1 MDIQLLGGLSVHLL
15 GRKLHLGTPKQQA
28 VFAMLAVQPGQLV
41 TVNDLVD
48 ELWPDSPPRS
58 AVPNVRTYAANLR
71 RTFET
76 FESGRGVI
84 VRQQSGYQF
93 TLKPEAID
101 VFRFEMEFAAGREA
115 LTVGHM
121 DQALARLGSAV
132 ARWRGPMLAGMSLG
146 PVLGARVVAA
156 EEEHLLAV
164 ELLADA
170 QLRVG
175 RSDLAIPLL
184 REAIARHPL
193 REPAYALLARALHER
208 GDHAGALVTYD
219 EARTKLMAELGVLPG
234 SDLQAFYRTIVSAV
248 PSQRPGK
255 RAVPRPAGQSARRV
269 SKAASPGSVL
279 IPEGAPRPEP
289 VDHLPRA
296 VTDFVGREDV
306 VSRLLAETW
315 RVEER
320 VPAVHIIDGMA
331 GSGKTTLAVHLARR
345 LSDRYPDGA
354 LFIDLCGHGEKNLVE
369 PASALVTLLR
379 QMGVPA
385 GRVPVEFDDRVELW
399 RQELARRRSVVVLDN
414 AASSEQI
421 MPLLPAEP
429 TTVVLVTSRRHLSHP
444 DVGPSQ
450 TLPLLNPQESV
461 DLLSVSVGRDR
472 VEAEPEAAAEVVRR
486 CGYLPLAIRLAG
498 ARLAHRRGWRLAD
511 LAGQMAGDAPVL
523 HHLAQEESTVT
534 GAFAASYEPLT
545 SSTKRVFR
553 FLGLYPGSR
562 FSAPAVA
569 ALTGL
574 TIAEARAALDD
585 LVDRNLV
592 EDLDSTRYR
601 LHDLMRQY
609 SIELCSRTDSASD
622 RKAGLAHLFDFTL
635 EVALRVAKTL
645 EFNDLGPLVTHL
657 PFGRPELIDA
667 IGEPTA
673 DWLEAERTDLVTM
686 VRAALDEGFHEQSWR
701 LARALWRFC
710 YIRGYFED
718 IITTHRHALTA
729 AEASGDVGATAL
741 MNNYLASGYV
751 RTGGNREA
759 LHHLTRAVALA
770 EDSQD
775 VLNTAR
781 YRANLAA
788 VYWWSGNLAE
798 AVTVGLE
805 CLRDYKGYGNVRVP
819 MVLPN
824 LGIALT
830 ALGRYEEAL
839 RMHRLHLAW
848 ARTNSDEFHTLNALS
863 HIGAVRLRM
872 GDRPQA
878 IRILLASLALRDRT
892 GHRYAEAEVRN
903 DLGIAYRGLGRLV
916 EAQQEHEL
924 ARKLSIGSGERHVEA
939 AALNELGR
947 TLLAQGRA
955 DEAFEVHQ
963 EALRLATRIAHPHE
977 QGRALAGLAEHFVRT
992 DPVEARRHWER
1003 ALAIF
1008 RRMGVPERFEAERR
1022 LAELTDQPGAQ
1033 IAGQPERRLSISYR
1047 QAR

>member
-1 MDIQLLGGLSVHLL
+1 MRQRNGY
-15 GRKLHLGTPKQQA
+15 R
-28 VFAMLAVQPGQLV
+28 LV
-41 TVNDLVD
+41 VD
-48 ELWPDSPPRS
+48 
-58 AVPNVRTYAANLR
+58 
-71 RTFET
+71 
-76 FESGRGVI
+76 
-84 VRQQSGYQF
+84 
-93 TLKPEAID
+93 PEQVD
-101 VFRFEMEFAAGREA
+101 VFRFELERSAGREA
-115 LTVGHM
+115 LTAGHL
-121 DQALARLGSAV
+121 DRARELLGRAL
-132 ARWRGPMLAGMSLG
+132 ARWRGPMLAGVPLG
-146 PVLGARVVAA
+146 SVLTSRTAVAD
-156 EEEHLLAV
+156 EERLLTA
-164 ELLADA
+164 ELLADV
-170 QLRVG
+170 QLRSG
-175 RSDLAIPLL
+175 RDDLAIALL
-184 REAIARHPL
+184 REVVARHPL
-193 REPAYALLARALHER
+193 REPAYVLLMRALHER
-208 GDHAGALVTYD
+208 GDNAEALAVYD
-219 EARTKLMAELGVLPG
+219 EIRTTLTTELGVGPGCNLEELRRSIVTAMSRPG
-234 SDLQAFYRTIVSAV
+234 SARAAVRVGGPDRARLLAGVAVSAA
-248 PSQRPGK
+248 PE
-255 RAVPRPAGQSARRV
+255 PAAQIS
-269 SKAASPGSVL
+269 
-279 IPEGAPRPEP
+279 P

-296 VTDFVGREDV
+296 VTDFVGRADV
-306 VSRLLAETW
+306 VLRLLAETR

-331 GSGKTTLAVHLARR
+331 GSGKTALAVHLARR
-345 LSDRYPDGA
+345 LSDRYPDAA
-354 LFIDLCGHGEKNLVE
+354 LFIDLCGHGDKNRIE
-369 PASALVTLLR
+369 PAGALFTLLR
-379 QMGVPA
+379 QLGIPA
-385 GRVPVEFDDRVELW
+385 DRVPVEFDDRVELW
-399 RQELARRRSVVVLDN
+399 RQELARRRSVVILDN

-429 TTVVLVTSRRHLSHP
+429 TTVVLVTSRRRLSHP
-444 DVGPSQ
+444 DAGPSR
-450 TLPLLNPQESV
+450 TLPVMSPQESV
-461 DLLSVSVGRDR
+461 DLLRLSVGRNR
-472 VEAEPEAAAEVVRR
+472 VEAEPDAAAEVVRR

-511 LAGQMAGDAPVL
+511 LVEQMAGDAPVL

-534 GAFAASYEPLT
+534 GAFAASYEPLPP
-545 SSTKRVFR
+545 STKRVFR

-562 FSAPAVA
+562 FGAPAVA

-609 SIELCSRTDSASD
+609 SIELCSRTDSSND
-622 RKAGLAHLFDFTL
+622 RRGGLARLFDFTL
-635 EVALRVAKTL
+635 EVVLKVADLL
-645 EFNDLGPLVTHL
+645 EPGVIRSQVTHIPTGQL
-657 PFGRPELIDA
+657 ELVEA
-667 IGEPTA
+667 VGEPTA

-686 VRAALDEGFHEQSWR
+686 VLSARESGFHQHCWQ

-718 IITTHRHALTA
+718 IILTHRHGLEA
-729 AEASGDVGATAL
+729 AEVAGDIDALAL
-741 MNNYLASGYV
+741 MNNYLASAYV
-751 RTGGNREA
+751 RTGNKQGA
-759 LHHLTRAVALA
+759 LDHLTRSVELSRNSRDAL
-770 EDSQD
+770 
-775 VLNTAR
+775 NPAR

-788 VYWWSGNLAE
+788 VYWWSGHLSESVKLGFA
-798 AVTVGLE
+798 
-805 CLRDYKGYGNVRVP
+805 CLRDYKVYGNVGGSIL
-819 MVLPN
+819 LPN
-824 LGIALT
+824 LGLALS

-872 GDRPQA
+872 GDLPQA

-947 TLLAQGRA
+947 TLLAQGRGG
-955 DEAFEVHQ
+955 EAFEVHR

-977 QGRALAGLAEHFVRT
+977 QGRALAGLAEHFVRA

-1022 LAELTDQPGAQ
+1022 LAELSDATLVA
-1033 IAGQPERRLSISYR
+1033 ER
-1047 QAR
+1047 

>member
-1 MDIQLLGGLSVHLL
+1 MEIQLLGGLSVRLPA
-15 GRKLHLGTPKQQA
+15 RKLHLGTPKQQA

-41 TVNDLVD
+41 TLNDLVD
-48 ELWPDSPPRS
+48 ELWPDGPPRS
-58 AVPNVRTYAANLR
+58 AVANIRTYAANLR

-76 FESGRGVI
+76 YESGRGAI
-84 VRQQSGYQF
+84 VRQQSGYRL
-93 TLKPEAID
+93 TVESEAVD
-101 VFRFEMEFAAGREA
+101 VFRFEMECAAGREA
-115 LTVGHM
+115 LIAGQVHR
-121 DQALARLGSAV
+121 ALNLLGSAV
-132 ARWRGPMLAGMSLG
+132 ARWRGAMLAGMSLG
-146 PVLGARVVAA
+146 PVLSARVVAA
-156 EEEHLLAV
+156 EEERLLAV

-170 QLRVG
+170 QLRAG

-184 REAIARHPL
+184 REAVARHPL
-193 REPAYALLARALHER
+193 REPAYVLLARALHER
-208 GDHAGALVTYD
+208 GDHMGALVAYD
-219 EARTKLMAELGVLPG
+219 EVRAKLMAEFGVLPG
-234 SDLQAFYRTIVSAV
+234 SDLQALYRRIVSAASSPQPTNRV
-248 PSQRPGK
+248 
-255 RAVPRPAGQSARRV
+255 APRPVDQSARSGANTPAPV
-269 SKAASPGSVL
+269 GVL
-279 IPEGAPRPEP
+279 VPAPAPRPDP

-315 RVEER
+315 RVEKR

-354 LFIDLCGHGEKNLVE
+354 LFIDLGGHGEKNRVE
-369 PASALVTLLR
+369 PAGALVTLLR
-379 QMGVPA
+379 QLGVPA
-385 GRVPVEFDDRVELW
+385 SRVPVEFDDRVELW

-429 TTVVLVTSRRHLSHP
+429 TTVVLVTSRRRLSHP

-450 TLPLLNPQESV
+450 TLPVLSPQEGV
-461 DLLSVSVGRDR
+461 DLLGQSVGRDR

-486 CGYLPLAIRLAG
+486 CGHLPLAIRLAG

-511 LAGQMAGDAPVL
+511 LADQMAGDAPAL
-523 HHLAQEESTVT
+523 HHLAQEDSTVT
-534 GAFAASYEPLT
+534 GAFAASYEPLPN
-545 SSTKRVFR
+545 STKRVFR
-553 FLGLYPGSR
+553 FLGLYPGNR
-562 FSAPAVA
+562 FSLPAVA

-574 TIAEARAALDD
+574 TIAEAREALDD

-609 SIELCSRTDSASD
+609 AVELCLRTDSASD
-622 RKAGLAHLFDFTL
+622 RSVGLAQLFGFTL
-635 EVALRVAKTL
+635 EVALRVAETL
-645 EFNDLGPLVTHL
+645 EPGIAHSQVQRVAFP
-657 PFGRPELIDA
+657 RPELVDA
-667 IGEPTA
+667 IGDPTA
-673 DWLEAERTDLVTM
+673 DWLEAERTDLVAM
-686 VRAALDEGFHEQSWR
+686 VSAALDEGFHEHSWR

-718 IITTHRHALTA
+718 IIVTHRRALIA
-729 AEASGDVGATAL
+729 AEASGDVGALAL
-741 MNNYLASGYV
+741 INNYLASGYV
-751 RTGGNREA
+751 RTGDSRRG
-759 LHHLTRAVALA
+759 LDHLTRAVALA
-770 EDSQD
+770 RDSRD
-775 VLNTAR
+775 MLSTAR

-788 VYWWSGNLAE
+788 VYYWSGNLAE
-798 AVTVGLE
+798 AVAVGSE
-805 CLRDYKGYGNVRVP
+805 CLRDYKGYGTVRVP

-824 LGIALT
+824 LGMTLT
-830 ALGRYEEAL
+830 SLGRYEEAL
-839 RMHRLHLAW
+839 RLHRLHLAW
-848 ARTNSDEFHTLNALS
+848 ARTNSDKFHTLNALS

-872 GDRPQA
+872 GDIPQA

-916 EAQQEHEL
+916 EAEREHEL
-924 ARKLSIGSGERHVEA
+924 ARQLSISSGERHVEA

-947 TLLAQGRA
+947 TLLAQGRYG
-955 DEAFEVHQ
+955 EAYEVHQ

-977 QGRALAGLAEHFVRT
+977 QGRALAGLAEHFARV

-1008 RRMGVPERFEAERR
+1008 RRMGVPERFEVERR
-1022 LAELTDQPGAQ
+1022 LAELADATLVA
-1033 IAGQPERRLSISYR
+1033 ER
-1047 QAR
+1047 

>member
-1 MDIQLLGGLSVHLL
+1 MEIQLLGGLSVQLL

-28 VFAMLAVQPGQLV
+28 VLAMLAVQPGQLV
-41 TVNDLVD
+41 TVDDLVD
-48 ELWPDSPPRS
+48 ELWPDGPPRS
-58 AVPNVRTYAANLR
+58 AVANVRTYAANLR
-71 RTFET
+71 RTFEA
-76 FESGRGVI
+76 FESGRGVL
-84 VRQQSGYQF
+84 VRQQSGYRL
-93 TLKPEAID
+93 TLGPEAID
-101 VFRFEMEFAAGREA
+101 VFRVEMECAAGREA
-115 LTVGHM
+115 LIAGHVNR
-121 DQALARLGSAV
+121 ALERLGSAV
-132 ARWRGPMLAGMSLG
+132 ARWRGAMLAGIALG

-156 EEEHLLAV
+156 EEERLLAV

-170 QLRVG
+170 QLRAG
-175 RSDLAIPLL
+175 RGDQAIPLL
-184 REAIARHPL
+184 REVIARHPL
-193 REPAYALLARALHER
+193 RETAYVLLARALHER

-219 EARTKLMAELGVLPG
+219 EVRTKLMAELGVLPG
-234 SDLQAFYRTIVSAV
+234 SDLQALHRTIVSAV
-248 PSQRPGK
+248 PSRRPAN
-255 RAVPRPAGQSARRV
+255 RAASRPAGQSARPDTN
-269 SKAASPGSVL
+269 STSTAGVL
-279 IPEGAPRPEP
+279 LPVRAPQPDL

-345 LSDRYPDGA
+345 LADRYPDAA
-354 LFIDLCGHGEKNLVE
+354 LFIDLCGHGGKSRVE
-369 PASALVTLLR
+369 PASALVSLLR
-379 QMGVPA
+379 QLGVPA
-385 GRVPVEFDDRVELW
+385 GRVPMESDDRMELW
-399 RQELARRRSVVVLDN
+399 RQELARRRSVIVLDN

-421 MPLLPAEP
+421 MPLLPVEP
-429 TTVVLVTSRRHLSHP
+429 TTVVLVTSRRRLTHP
-444 DVGPSQ
+444 HVGPSQ
-450 TLPLLNPQESV
+450 TLPLLSPRESV
-461 DLLSVSVGRDR
+461 ELLSLSVGRDR

-511 LAGQMAGDAPVL
+511 LVEQMAGDAPVL

-534 GAFAASYEPLT
+534 GAFAASYEPLPPP
-545 SSTKRVFR
+545 TKRVFR

-562 FSAPAVA
+562 FSVPAVA

-585 LVDRNLV
+585 LVDSNLV

-601 LHDLMRQY
+601 LHDLIRQY
-609 SIELCSRTDSASD
+609 SIELCSRIDSASD
-622 RKAGLAHLFDFTL
+622 RKAGLAYLFDFTL
-635 EVALRVAKTL
+635 AVALRVAKTL
-645 EFNDLGPLVTHL
+645 EFNDLGSRVTHL

-673 DWLEAERTDLVTM
+673 DWLETERADLVTM
-686 VRAALDEGFHEQSWR
+686 VRSTLDEGFHEHSWR
-701 LARALWRFC
+701 LARALWRLC

-751 RTGGNREA
+751 RTGDNRAA

-770 EDSQD
+770 GDARD
-775 VLNTAR
+775 VLNAAR

-830 ALGRYEEAL
+830 SLGRYEEAL
-839 RMHRLHLAW
+839 RIHRLHLAW

-872 GDRPQA
+872 GDLPQA

-924 ARKLSIGSGERHVEA
+924 ARKLSVGSGERHVEA

-947 TLLAQGRA
+947 TLLAQGRGG
-955 DEAFEVHQ
+955 EAFEVHQ

-977 QGRALAGLAEHFVRT
+977 QGRALAGLAEHFARI
-992 DPVEARRHWER
+992 DPAEARRHWER

-1022 LAELTDQPGAQ
+1022 LAELTGA
-1033 IAGQPERRLSISYR
+1033 AMVAKR
-1047 QAR
+1047 

>member
-1 MDIQLLGGLSVHLL
+1 M
-15 GRKLHLGTPKQQA
+15 
-28 VFAMLAVQPGQLV
+28 
-41 TVNDLVD
+41 
-48 ELWPDSPPRS
+48 
-58 AVPNVRTYAANLR
+58 
-71 RTFET
+71 
-76 FESGRGVI
+76 
-84 VRQQSGYQF
+84 
-93 TLKPEAID
+93 D
-101 VFRFEMEFAAGREA
+101 VFRFELERNAGREA
-115 LTVGHM
+115 VTGGHL
-121 DQALARLGSAV
+121 DRARELLGHALARWQGA
-132 ARWRGPMLAGMSLG
+132 MLAGVPLG
-146 PVLGARVVAA
+146 PVLTSRTVAA
-156 EEEHLLAV
+156 EEERLLTV
-164 ELLADA
+164 ELLADV
-170 QLRVG
+170 QLRSG
-175 RSDLAIPLL
+175 RDDLAVPLL
-184 REAIARHPL
+184 REVVARHPL
-193 REPAYALLARALHER
+193 REPAYVLLMRALHER
-208 GDHAGALVTYD
+208 GDNAEALAAYD
-219 EARTKLMAELGVLPG
+219 EIRTTLTTELGVGPGGNLEELRRSIVTAMSRPG
-234 SDLQAFYRTIVSAV
+234 SGRAAV
-248 PSQRPGK
+248 RVGGTG
-255 RAVPRPAGQSARRV
+255 RARSGAGVAV
-269 SKAASPGSVL
+269 GAASEQPVRIS
-279 IPEGAPRPEP
+279 P

-306 VSRLLAETW
+306 VLRLLAETR
-315 RVEER
+315 RVEKR

-345 LSDRYPDGA
+345 LFDRYPDAA
-354 LFIDLCGHGEKNLVE
+354 LFIDLCGHGRKNRIE
-369 PASALVTLLR
+369 PAGALFALLR
-379 QMGVPA
+379 QLGVPA
-385 GRVPVEFDDRVELW
+385 DRVPVEFDDRVELW
-399 RQELARRRSVVVLDN
+399 RQELARRRAVVILDN

-429 TTVVLVTSRRHLSHP
+429 TTVVVVTSRRRLSHP
-444 DVGPSQ
+444 DAGPSR
-450 TLPLLNPQESV
+450 TLPVMSPQESV
-461 DLLSVSVGRDR
+461 DLLRLSVGRDR

-511 LAGQMAGDAPVL
+511 LARQMADDAPVL

-534 GAFAASYEPLT
+534 GAFAASYEPLP

-562 FSAPAVA
+562 FGAPAVA

-574 TIAEARAALDD
+574 TVAEARAALDD

-609 SIELCSRTDSASD
+609 SIDLCSGTDSSD
-622 RKAGLAHLFDFTL
+622 DRRLGLARLFDFTL
-635 EVALRVAKTL
+635 EVVLKVADLL
-645 EFNDLGPLVTHL
+645 EPGVIRSQMTHTPSGQLELV
-657 PFGRPELIDA
+657 EA
-667 IGEPTA
+667 IGEPTV

-686 VRAALDEGFHEQSWR
+686 VSAAREAAFYRHCWQ

-718 IITTHRHALTA
+718 IILTHSHGLEA
-729 AEASGDVGATAL
+729 AEATGDIDALAL
-741 MNNYLASGYV
+741 MNNYLASAYV
-751 RTGGNREA
+751 RTGNKQGA
-759 LHHLTRAVALA
+759 LDHLTRSVDL
-770 EDSQD
+770 SRNSRD
-775 VLNTAR
+775 VLNPAR

-788 VYWWSGNLAE
+788 VYWWSGHLSE
-798 AVTVGLE
+798 SVELGFE
-805 CLRDYKGYGNVRVP
+805 CLRDKVYGNVGGSIL
-819 MVLPN
+819 LPN
-824 LGIALT
+824 LGLALS
-830 ALGRYEEAL
+830 ALGRYDEAL

-872 GDRPQA
+872 GDLPQA

-916 EAQQEHEL
+916 EAQREHEL

-947 TLLAQGRA
+947 TLLAQGRG

-977 QGRALAGLAEHFVRT
+977 QGRALARLAEHFARA
-992 DPVEARRHWER
+992 DPAEARRHWER

-1022 LAELTDQPGAQ
+1022 LAELSERPWSQR
-1033 IAGQPERRLSISYR
+1033 AGQPEGRLSISYR

>member
-1 MDIQLLGGLSVHLL
+1 MEIQVLGGLSVQLSTRTL
-15 GRKLHLGTPKQQA
+15 RLGTPKQQTI
-28 VFAMLAVQPGQLV
+28 FAMLTVQPGRLV
-41 TVNDLVD
+41 TVDDLVD
-48 ELWPDSPPRS
+48 ELWADCPPRS
-58 AVPNVRTYAANLR
+58 AVANVRTYAANLR
-71 RTFET
+71 RTFEA
-76 FESGRGVI
+76 FPAGRGAV
-84 VRQQSGYQF
+84 VRQRNGYR
-93 TLKPEAID
+93 LVVDPEQVD
-101 VFRFEMEFAAGREA
+101 VFRFELERSAGREA
-115 LTVGHM
+115 LTAGHL
-121 DQALARLGSAV
+121 DRARELLGRAL
-132 ARWRGPMLAGMSLG
+132 ARWRGPMLAGVPLG
-146 PVLGARVVAA
+146 SVLTSRTAVAD
-156 EEEHLLAV
+156 EERLLTA
-164 ELLADA
+164 ELLADV
-170 QLRVG
+170 QLRSG
-175 RSDLAIPLL
+175 RDDLAIALL
-184 REAIARHPL
+184 REVVARHPL
-193 REPAYALLARALHER
+193 REPAYVLLMRALHER
-208 GDHAGALVTYD
+208 GDNAEALAVYD
-219 EARTKLMAELGVLPG
+219 EIRTTLTTELGVGPGCNLEELRRSIVTAMSRPG
-234 SDLQAFYRTIVSAV
+234 SARAAVRVGGPDRARLLAGVAVSAA
-248 PSQRPGK
+248 PE
-255 RAVPRPAGQSARRV
+255 PAAQIS
-269 SKAASPGSVL
+269 
-279 IPEGAPRPEP
+279 P

-296 VTDFVGREDV
+296 VTDFVGRADV
-306 VSRLLAETW
+306 VLRLLAETR

-331 GSGKTTLAVHLARR
+331 GSGKTALAVHLARR
-345 LSDRYPDGA
+345 LSDRYPDAA
-354 LFIDLCGHGEKNLVE
+354 LFIDLCGHGDKNRIE
-369 PASALVTLLR
+369 PAGALFTLLR
-379 QMGVPA
+379 QLGIPA
-385 GRVPVEFDDRVELW
+385 DRVPVEFDDRVELW
-399 RQELARRRSVVVLDN
+399 RQELARRRSVVILDN

-429 TTVVLVTSRRHLSHP
+429 TTVVLVTSRRRLSHP
-444 DVGPSQ
+444 DAGPSR
-450 TLPLLNPQESV
+450 TLPVMSPQESV
-461 DLLSVSVGRDR
+461 DLLRLSVGRNR
-472 VEAEPEAAAEVVRR
+472 VEAEPDAAAEVVRR

-511 LAGQMAGDAPVL
+511 LVEQMAGDAPVL

-534 GAFAASYEPLT
+534 GAFAASYEPLPP
-545 SSTKRVFR
+545 STKRVFR

-562 FSAPAVA
+562 FGAPAVA

-609 SIELCSRTDSASD
+609 SIELCSRTDSSND
-622 RKAGLAHLFDFTL
+622 RRGGLARLFDFTL
-635 EVALRVAKTL
+635 EVVLKVADLL
-645 EFNDLGPLVTHL
+645 EPGVIRSQVTHIPTGQL
-657 PFGRPELIDA
+657 ELVEA
-667 IGEPTA
+667 VGEPTA

-686 VRAALDEGFHEQSWR
+686 VLSARESGFHQHCWQ

-718 IITTHRHALTA
+718 IILTHRHGLEA
-729 AEASGDVGATAL
+729 AEVAGDIDALAL
-741 MNNYLASGYV
+741 MNNYLASAYV
-751 RTGGNREA
+751 RTGNKQGA
-759 LHHLTRAVALA
+759 LDHLTRSVELSRNSRDAL
-770 EDSQD
+770 
-775 VLNTAR
+775 NPAR

-788 VYWWSGNLAE
+788 VYWWSGHLSESVKLGFA
-798 AVTVGLE
+798 
-805 CLRDYKGYGNVRVP
+805 CLRDYKVYGNVGGSIL
-819 MVLPN
+819 LPN
-824 LGIALT
+824 LGLALS

-872 GDRPQA
+872 GDLPQA

-947 TLLAQGRA
+947 TLLAQGRGG
-955 DEAFEVHQ
+955 EAFEVHR

-977 QGRALAGLAEHFVRT
+977 QGRALAGLAEHFVRA

-1022 LAELTDQPGAQ
+1022 LAELSDATLVA
-1033 IAGQPERRLSISYR
+1033 ER
-1047 QAR
+1047 

>member
-1 MDIQLLGGLSVHLL
+1 MEIQLLGGLSVQLL
-15 GRKLHLGTPKQQA
+15 ARKLHLGTPKQQA
-28 VFAMLAVQPGQLV
+28 VLAMLAVQPGQLV
-41 TVNDLVD
+41 TLDDLVD
-48 ELWPDSPPRS
+48 ELWPDGPPRS
-58 AVPNVRTYAANLR
+58 AVANVRTYAANLR
-71 RTFET
+71 RTFEA
-76 FESGRGVI
+76 FEAGRGVL
-84 VRQQSGYQF
+84 VRQQSGYRL
-93 TLKPEAID
+93 TLGPEAID
-101 VFRFEMEFAAGREA
+101 VFRFEMECAAGREA
-115 LTVGHM
+115 LIAGHL
-121 DQALARLGSAV
+121 DRALEQLGSAV
-132 ARWRGPMLAGMSLG
+132 ARWRGAMLAGISLG
-146 PVLGARVVAA
+146 PMLGARVVAA
-156 EEEHLLAV
+156 EEERLLAV

-170 QLRVG
+170 QLRAG
-175 RSDLAIPLL
+175 RGDLAIPLL

-219 EARTKLMAELGVLPG
+219 EVRTKLMDELGVLPG
-234 SDLQAFYRTIVSAV
+234 SDLQALYRTIVSAV
-248 PSQRPGK
+248 PSRQPANRV
-255 RAVPRPAGQSARRV
+255 ASRPAGQSARR
-269 SKAASPGSVL
+269 ASNPTSTVGVL
-279 IPEGAPRPEP
+279 VPEGAPQPDLM
-289 VDHLPRA
+289 DHLPRA

-331 GSGKTTLAVHLARR
+331 GSGKTTFAVHLARR
-345 LSDRYPDGA
+345 LSDRYPDAA
-354 LFIDLCGHGEKNLVE
+354 LFIDLCGHGEKNRVE
-369 PASALVTLLR
+369 PASALVSLLR
-379 QMGVPA
+379 QLGVPA

-429 TTVVLVTSRRHLSHP
+429 TTVVLVTSRRRLSHP

-450 TLPLLNPQESV
+450 TLPILNPQESV
-461 DLLSVSVGRDR
+461 DLLSLSIGRDR

-511 LAGQMAGDAPVL
+511 LAEQMAGDAPVL

-534 GAFAASYEPLT
+534 GAFAASYEPLAT
-545 SSTKRVFR
+545 STKRVFR

-562 FSAPAVA
+562 FSTPAVA
-569 ALTGL
+569 ALTGM
-574 TIAEARAALDD
+574 TITEARAALDD

-592 EDLDSTRYR
+592 EDVDSTRYR

-635 EVALRVAKTL
+635 AVALRVAKTL
-645 EFNDLGPLVTHL
+645 ELNDLEPRVTHL
-657 PFGRPELIDA
+657 PFGRPELVDA

-686 VRAALDEGFHEQSWR
+686 VRAALDEGFHEHSWR

-718 IITTHRHALTA
+718 IITTHRYALTA
-729 AEASGDVGATAL
+729 ADASGDIGAAAL
-741 MNNYLASGYV
+741 MNNYLASGYI
-751 RTGGNREA
+751 RTGDNREA
-759 LHHLTRAVALA
+759 LHHLTRAVALSK
-770 EDSQD
+770 DSRD
-775 VLNTAR
+775 VLRTAR

-788 VYWWSGNLAE
+788 VYYWSGNLTG
-798 AVTVGLE
+798 AVRVGFE
-805 CLRDYKGYGNVRVP
+805 SLRDYKGYGKVKVP
-819 MVLPN
+819 MALPN
-824 LGIALT
+824 LGMVLT
-830 ALGRYEEAL
+830 SLGRYEEAL
-839 RMHRLHLAW
+839 RLHRLHLAW
-848 ARTNSDEFHTLNALS
+848 ARTNSDVFHTLNALS

-872 GDRPQA
+872 GDVPQA

-924 ARKLSIGSGERHVEA
+924 ARKLSIGSRERHVEA

-947 TLLAQGRA
+947 TLLAQGRGG
-955 DEAFEVHQ
+955 EAFEVYQ

-977 QGRALAGLAEHFVRT
+977 QGRALAGLAEHFARI
-992 DPVEARRHWER
+992 DRAEARRHWER

-1022 LAELTDQPGAQ
+1022 LAELTGPTVVA
-1033 IAGQPERRLSISYR
+1033 ER
-1047 QAR
+1047 